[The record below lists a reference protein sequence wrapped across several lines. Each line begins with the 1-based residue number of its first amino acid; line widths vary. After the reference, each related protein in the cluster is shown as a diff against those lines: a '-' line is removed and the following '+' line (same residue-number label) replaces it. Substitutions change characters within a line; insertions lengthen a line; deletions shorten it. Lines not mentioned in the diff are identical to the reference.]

1 MKLTKIVS
9 FTTVAALGLFLA
21 ACGNTRNQAAPVSSS
36 PASSVSATSQ
46 SSSMASSQATTA
58 ASATAPATATQSG
71 GLDGTYK
78 GRNEEDEVTLVITG
92 TSGTWTQVEPDGE
105 QEIKQVTIDPTNQR
119 IIIGDD
125 TERYFLEGNQLTI
138 EDISEVDVDDTIVL
152 TKQ

>member
-21 ACGNTRNQAAPVSSS
+21 ACANTTNQAAPASSS
-36 PASSVSATSQ
+36 SSALAASSSSTTT
-46 SSSMASSQATTA
+46 SSSTA
-58 ASATAPATATQSG
+58 ASSASAAPATATQSG
-71 GLDGTYK
+71 ELDGTYK
-78 GRNEEDEVTLVITG
+78 GRDEEDEVTLVITG